1 MDRYGPQTALI
12 VVDMQNDFVHPDGSL
27 HIAGAEEAIA
37 RVNEEIHAARAAG
50 SPVVY
55 TQDWHPPDTPHFV
68 EQGGT
73 WPPHCVRNTWGA
85 RLHDDLDVPTDPVL
99 VKKGTGM
106 EDGYSGFTVYDL
118 EAEADEP
125 TELDRTLRD
134 QGVERAVIVGVATD
148 VCVRAT
154 ALDAAKLGYDTEV
167 VADATAAVEM
177 EAGDG
182 QRALEEMSGQGI
194 RVAGVAA

>member
-1 MDRYGPQTALI
+1 MDHYGPHTALI

-27 HIAGAEEAIA
+27 HVSGSMDAIH
-37 RVNEEIHAARAAG
+37 RVNAEIAAARAAG

-68 EQGGT
+68 DQGGN
-73 WPPHCVRNTWGA
+73 WPPHCVRDTWGA
-85 RLHDDLDVPTDPVL
+85 RLHDDLDVPPDPVV

-118 EAEADEP
+118 EADADQP
-125 TELDRTLRD
+125 TELDRILRD
-134 QGVERAVIVGVATD
+134 QGIERTIVVGVATD

-154 ALDAAKLGYDTEV
+154 ALDAAKLGYVTEV
-167 VADATAAVEM
+167 IPEATAAVDQE
-177 EAGDG
+177 EGDG
-182 QRALEEMSGQGI
+182 ERALEEMADHGI
-194 RVAGVAA
+194 AIVSAAT